1 MLAQLRP
8 ALAVLGFFTFLTGFV
23 YPLALTGMAQLLMP
37 TAAKGSL
44 IVQNGKVVGS
54 ELIGQG
60 FTQERYFHGRPSA
73 AGKEGYEAS
82 ASSGSNLG
90 ATSKA
95 LIDRVAADVAKLRE
109 AETGL
114 VPGDAVTA
122 SASGLDPHISPAFA
136 EVQIARVARARGTD
150 PKQVSE
156 IVERLTE
163 HPFMGFLGQARISV
177 LKLNLALD
185 AELGS
190 VTR

>member
-1 MLAQLRP
+1 MLTQLRP
-8 ALAVLGFFTFLTGFV
+8 AFAVLGFFTILTGFV
-23 YPLALTGMAQLLMP
+23 YPLALTGVAQLLMP
-37 TAAKGSL
+37 TVAKGSL
-44 IVQNGKVVGS
+44 VLQNGKVAGS

-60 FTQERYFHGRPSA
+60 FTQERYFHGRASA
-73 AGKEGYEAS
+73 AGKEGYDAS

-90 ATSKA
+90 PTSKA
-95 LIDRVAADVAKLRE
+95 LIDRVAADVVKLRE
-109 AETGL
+109 AGTGL

-150 PKQVSE
+150 PKRVSE

-163 HPFMGFLGQARISV
+163 RPFMGFVGQTRINV
-177 LKLNLALD
+177 LQLNLALD

-190 VTR
+190 VTG